1 MNKTL
6 IAVLTTAALLC
17 ATNSRA
23 DTVEDLL
30 KSYAGAGAKNFD
42 AARGEAL
49 WKQTF
54 PDPETGKTVSCTT
67 CHTENLREA
76 GKHAKTGKVIEPMA
90 PSVNKERLTDAK
102 HIEKWFKRN
111 CEGTLGRE
119 CTPQEKG
126 DVLMFL
132 RSQ

>member
-1 MNKTL
+1 MKKT
-6 IAVLTTAALLC
+6 AVMMIWMTATLC
-17 ATNSRA
+17 AASSRA
-23 DTVEDLL
+23 DVVDDVL
-30 KSYAGAGAKNFD
+30 KTYEASGAKGFD
-42 AARGEAL
+42 AARGEVF
-49 WKQTF
+49 WKQTL
-54 PDPETGKTVSCTT
+54 PDPESGKTVSCTT
-67 CHTENLREA
+67 CHGENLREA
-76 GKHAKTGKVIEPMA
+76 GKHTKTGKLIDPMA